1 MASINPY
8 AEEKEH
14 FLFAYDAPM
23 VFQIHFCLTIKKKKR
38 HKHGTFITCLN
49 LARNVRPICAV
60 QPISWKVMLGCWV
73 ECLSSSKSWLIWET

>member
-23 VFQIHFCLTIKKKKR
+23 AFQIHFCLTIT
-38 HKHGTFITCLN
+38 GTTGAFYMVVCLESTI
-49 LARNVRPICAV
+49 VF
-60 QPISWKVMLGCWV
+60 S
-73 ECLSSSKSWLIWET
+73 